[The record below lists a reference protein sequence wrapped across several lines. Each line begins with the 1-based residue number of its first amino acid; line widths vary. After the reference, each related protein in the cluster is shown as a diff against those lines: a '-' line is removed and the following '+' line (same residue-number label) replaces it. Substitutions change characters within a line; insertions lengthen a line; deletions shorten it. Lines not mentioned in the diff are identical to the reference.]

1 VVSKAIARFGW
12 RLSPDDALR
21 EQSAAIQNQLSGF
34 DCAPGAPSYN
44 KTMSVE
50 VVLKQACA
58 LPLAERI
65 ELCRN
70 LWERIVESD
79 ELTPGEA
86 ALIDGRLQDHVGHPE
101 DVVAWEQ
108 VKARLD
114 AKYGK

>member
-1 VVSKAIARFGW
+1 
-12 RLSPDDALR
+12 
-21 EQSAAIQNQLSGF
+21 
-34 DCAPGAPSYN
+34 
-44 KTMSVE
+44 MSVE

-86 ALIDGRLQDHVGHPE
+86 ALIDERLQDHVSHPQ
-101 DVVAWEQ
+101 DAVAWDQ